1 MPTVNHKESASSS
14 QVVPELSQ
22 GSAKPVK
29 KLSRNTAQ
37 ETPQKVDEMLSPQN
51 KGEEYGIEE
60 NQTFQT
66 NEVGRIAVILTYNQS
81 S

>member
-29 KLSRNTAQ
+29 KLSQNTAQ
-37 ETPQKVDEMLSPQN
+37 ETPPKVAKYCPNCAYEVPLELPKLSQRSA
-51 KGEEYGIEE
+51 
-60 NQTFQT
+60 Q
-66 NEVGRIAVILTYNQS
+66 VA
-81 S
+81 